1 MIAEIR
7 DYIII
12 FGIIFSLIFLSVS
25 TILTI
30 VIFVKIKRILNYI
43 ENSLTGL
50 DTFKNKI
57 KETLPKPFANII
69 NGALTV
75 KKIMD
80 SATRKWSPKKESQ
93 KDSKKESKE
102 EKPNGKW

>member
-1 MIAEIR
+1 MVTEIR

-12 FGIIFSLIFLSVS
+12 FGIILSLIFLSIS

-30 VIFVKIKRILNYI
+30 VIFVKIKKILNYI
-43 ENSLTGL
+43 ENSLTEI

-57 KETLPKPFANII
+57 KETVPKPFANII
-69 NGALTV
+69 NGTLTV

-80 SATRKWSPKKESQ
+80 SITRKRDSKKES
-93 KDSKKESKE
+93 KKGSKKESKE